1 MSQDHQPGAVD
12 APKTLRLRGD
22 APPVARLSRKALA
35 IGGGVLSATL
45 AGALFWSL
53 ADHHKA
59 PPPAVREP
67 GPIAPPEGVISQPRD
82 YRTTST
88 PQLGPPLPGDLGRP
102 ILKAE
107 QRRFDTTSSEAA
119 PSPATGP
126 ASAPANPP
134 VRAPNP
140 SAPPPAG
147 ATSDTSGLFFA
158 DVSDRKP
165 QAEQA
170 AAAHA
175 VAAADART
183 TSPERL
189 ASPASRYIVLAGTGI
204 SGALVTGLRSDA
216 PGLAVGQVT
225 RDVFDGLGRGV
236 RLIPAGARLIGGY
249 DTEVAAR
256 AARLRIKW
264 TRLILPNG
272 RSIVLDDLPG
282 ADAQGFAGLQDD
294 VDRHSRAVFGA
305 AALSTVLALGAEAGS
320 SSDDALVEA
329 VRRGGAQAVSDVGQQ
344 AVSKSLALPP
354 VLTVRPG
361 APLTVLL
368 SRDLVLEPY
377 EEKATR

>member
-1 MSQDHQPGAVD
+1 MNQDHHTGAAD
-12 APKTLRLRGD
+12 APKTLQLRGD

-53 ADHHKA
+53 ADHHKT
-59 PPPAVREP
+59 PPAAVREP
-67 GPIAPPEGVISQPRD
+67 GPMVPPEGVTSQPRD
-82 YRTTST
+82 YRTTAT

-107 QRRFDTTSSEAA
+107 QRRFETTTSGAA
-119 PSPATGP
+119 
-126 ASAPANPP
+126 ASTADAPTSIP
-134 VRAPNP
+134 VRAPVP
-140 SAPPPAG
+140 SAPKSART
-147 ATSDTSGLFFA
+147 TSAMSGLFFA
-158 DVSDRKP
+158 AVSDRRP
-165 QAEQA
+165 QVEQA
-170 AAAHA
+170 AATPSVA
-175 VAAADART
+175 VGDART

-189 ASPASRYIVLAGTGI
+189 APPASRYIVLAGTGI

-249 DTEVAAR
+249 DTEVAAG

-282 ADAQGFAGLQDD
+282 ADAQGFAGLQDS
-294 VDRHSRAVFGA
+294 VERHARAVFGA

-329 VRRGGAQAVSDVGQQ
+329 VRRGGARAISDVGQQ